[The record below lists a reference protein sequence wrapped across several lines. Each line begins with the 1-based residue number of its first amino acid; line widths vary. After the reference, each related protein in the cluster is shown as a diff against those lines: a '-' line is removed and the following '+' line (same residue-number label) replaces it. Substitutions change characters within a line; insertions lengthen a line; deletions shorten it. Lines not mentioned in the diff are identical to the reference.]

1 MNINQLAKE
10 VHDNAV
16 AHGWWDKP
24 PALPEA
30 LCLIHA
36 ELSEALEEYRNGAPL
51 VYGTCALAEED
62 CQYMRQSG
70 PTRGGGRGRSLQA
83 GGDRRRAGRR
93 PPPHS
98 GPHGRPRRGRGR
110 RGYGKAQ
117 IQPRAGVQTRRQNR
131 MIAQGR
137 PTAGGVTDRNPGGGG
152 PHGKE

>member
-62 CQYMRQSG
+62 CQYY
-70 PTRGGGRGRSLQA
+70 A
-83 GGDRRRAGRR
+83 ICDRAG
-93 PPPHS
+93 
-98 GPHGRPRRGRGR
+98 
-110 RGYGKAQ
+110 
-117 IQPRAGVQTRRQNR
+117 
-131 MIAQGR
+131 
-137 PTAGGVTDRNPGGGG
+137 
-152 PHGKE
+152 